1 MTHTAFVVGLAAEAR
16 VLSRAL
22 GGHDPSLSQK
32 IACAAADSNRA
43 KAAAD
48 RLLGS
53 GAAALISFGIAGGL
67 DPALM
72 PGDLVMAARVGLPD
86 GRWIETAGAWRE
98 ACTAR
103 ANAAGLRTMGGNLVG
118 SPRVVG
124 SPRHKRRLHESAGAV
139 AVDMESH
146 AVALAAEAAGV
157 PFLVIRAIADPA
169 GRSLPSAVIGTIGP
183 DGRERWGHAAARLA
197 IRPWQMF
204 AALRL
209 RQDARAALS
218 ALSGLAR
225 LLGPD
230 LLGPPQ
236 GL

>member
-32 IACAAADSNRA
+32 IACAAADSDRA
-43 KAAAD
+43 KAAAE
-48 RLLGS
+48 RLLGG

-86 GRWIETAGAWRE
+86 GRWVETAGAWRADWE
-98 ACTAR
+98 SR
-103 ANAAGLRTMGGNLVG
+103 ANAAGLRTVGGNLVG
-118 SPRVVG
+118 SPRVVA
-124 SPRHKRRLHESAGAV
+124 PTRHKRRLHETAGAV

-183 DGRERWGHAAARLA
+183 DGRERRAHAAARLA
-197 IRPWQMF
+197 LRPWQLL
-204 AALRL
+204 AVLHL

-218 ALSGLAR
+218 ALGGLAR

-230 LLGPPQ
+230 LLGPPR
-236 GL
+236 GS